1 MSCKEGWRADYRPFN
16 LTDCVCVLVFSQI
29 LQTIVFRSMNV
40 KCELVSHVNEFVFHY
55 TISVIVVEAWS
66 HESESGQCL
75 V

>member
-1 MSCKEGWRADYRPFN
+1 
-16 LTDCVCVLVFSQI
+16 LVFSQI

-40 KCELVSHVNEFVFHY
+40 KCELVSHVDEFVFYY